1 MVIQMGGTK
10 WSPYFISA
18 TTRNRGS
25 CNIGGSSRT
34 GCEASL
40 ARERAP
46 PRSVR
51 RFSATLRRLY
61 ADGGYQG
68 PNFRDGVR
76 RVVRSVDV
84 EIVKRSDQAKG
95 FTVLPKRWIVER
107 TIAWLNRCRRLAK
120 DRECPNRIDPGW
132 ALRPSSCEQKEAK
145 NFTPA
150 LRALGV
156 GDPGPPRPT
165 GVARRMKSFARFFSK
180 NAACLLIPAGW

>member
-25 CNIGGSSRT
+25 CNIGGSSRR

-132 ALRPSSCEQKEAK
+132 ALRPSFVNKNKQKTSRRRFAPWGLETLPSPPDRRCKADEVFCALLFLQK
-145 NFTPA
+145 TP
-150 LRALGV
+150 L
-156 GDPGPPRPT
+156 
-165 GVARRMKSFARFFSK
+165 
-180 NAACLLIPAGW
+180 AC